1 MLGQTISHYRILEKL
16 GSGGMGVVYKAEDTK
31 LGRFVALKFL
41 SDSCLRDPHALERF
55 KREARAASALNHP
68 NICTVHGIDE
78 HQGQPFIVV
87 EYLEGQTFKDRL
99 AVKPFKMGELLNLT
113 GQIADALDAAHQKGI
128 IHCDIKPANLFVTN
142 RGHAKVLDF
151 GVAKLV
157 PPVSEATVTE
167 SLTESHAVV
176 GTLSYMA
183 PEQLRGEKV
192 DARTDIYALG
202 VVLYEMATGRRPFD
216 ASLPIALAGD
226 IQHKAPPPPGRI
238 KPDLPLKLEDII
250 LKCLDKD
257 PANRYQAAKEM
268 EVDLRRLG
276 MPPPTQGVPPPERAK
291 APWLR
296 AALWAGISALL
307 LGAAVVGL
315 NVAGWRDGLLSRVHP
330 PQMRSLAVLP
340 LENLSRDPDEEYFAD
355 SMTEAIITDLAKINA
370 LRVVSRTSVMRYK
383 RTQKPLP
390 EIAKELNVDAIVEG
404 SVQRAGNRVRITAQL
419 IHAATDQHLWAE
431 AYERDLRD
439 VLVLQDEVARNI
451 AQQVRVKL
459 TPEENIRLSSGR
471 PVDPEA
477 YQLYVKGRY
486 FWAKRNQESFNR
498 AISYFREAIDRDPS
512 YAAPYSGLADC
523 YVLFGSS
530 FDVGG
535 HPPSEV
541 QPKAKAAALKALE
554 LDSSLADA
562 HNSLAYV
569 KLNYDWDWSGAE
581 AEFKRSLELN
591 PGYAHGHHWYAH
603 LLFSSGRRDEA
614 LAEST
619 RSLELDPLSPI
630 LVVHLGWHYLYTRQH
645 DRALDQLAKAL
656 ELEPSYAL
664 AHWYRGLAYE
674 EKKMYP
680 EALRELTKTKDL
692 LPGNLAVQSDIG
704 HVYAVSG
711 NKSEAEKTIARLK
724 QESTRT
730 YVNLYEL
737 ALIYIGLGQNDQ
749 AFDWLEKA
757 YRERSDQLIYLKVD
771 PRLDP
776 IRSDSRFADLVRRV
790 GIPD

>member
-307 LGAAVVGL
+307 LGAALVGL
-315 NVAGWRDGLLSRVHP
+315 NVVSWRDGLFSRVHP

-355 SMTEAIITDLAKINA
+355 SMTEAILTDLAKINA

-737 ALIYIGLGQNDQ
+737 ALIYIGLGQDDQ

>member
-307 LGAAVVGL
+307 LGAALVGL
-315 NVAGWRDGLLSRVHP
+315 NVVSWRDGLFSRVHP

-340 LENLSRDPDEEYFAD
+340 LEKLSRDPDEENFAD

>member
-1 MLGQTISHYRILEKL
+1 M
-16 GSGGMGVVYKAEDTK
+16 VYKAEDTK

-307 LGAAVVGL
+307 LGAALVGL
-315 NVAGWRDGLLSRVHP
+315 NVVSWRDGLFSRVHP

>member
-307 LGAAVVGL
+307 LGAALVGL
-315 NVAGWRDGLLSRVHP
+315 NVVSWRDGLFSRVHP

-737 ALIYIGLGQNDQ
+737 ALIYIGLGQDDQ